1 MSNQISGWDDT
12 IVALATPT
20 GVGAIG
26 VIRLSGPKAI
36 DIVNELF
43 PSKDLHKQ
51 NTHTIHIGFIKED
64 HADLDEVV
72 VSLYKN
78 PKSYTGEDVVEI
90 GCHGSPF
97 VQQQVIQACIR
108 KGARLAKA
116 GEFTQRAF
124 LNGKLDLTQ
133 AEAVADIISSNTAAS
148 QRTALHNMRGGFSE
162 ILKELR
168 ENLIQFSALIELELD
183 FSQEDVEFADRK
195 KFYELIEGAT
205 TVTKDLLRSF
215 QLGNVIKNGVSVAII
230 GKPNAGKSTLLNT
243 LLNENR
249 AIVSEIAGTTRDTV
263 EEIINIDGILFRL
276 IDTAGIREHSTD
288 VIELIGI
295 EKSREKIEQSDEVI
309 YIFDVNTETRGE
321 VEAAIALIREKNNNY
336 LLVGNKAD
344 LLGEEAAAKKF
355 AGDDVLFISA
365 KEKQH
370 IDLLKQSLVDKII
383 KGHIN
388 TENTIITNA
397 RHYEALQQ
405 VHGSLADI
413 RNGLDNNISG
423 DLLALDIRRCL
434 HYISEITGDISNENV
449 LDYIFSKFCIGK

>member
-12 IVALATPT
+12 IVALATPA

-26 VIRLSGPKAI
+26 VIRLSGLRAI

-51 NTHTIHIGFIKED
+51 NTHTIHVGFIRD
-64 HADLDEVV
+64 DDTDLDEVV

-90 GCHGSPF
+90 GCHGSPY

-133 AEAVADIISSNTAAS
+133 AEAVADIIASNTAAS
-148 QRTALHNMRGGFSE
+148 QKTALHNMRGGFSQV
-162 ILKELR
+162 LKELR

-195 KFYELIEGAT
+195 KFYELIDEASS
-205 TVTKDLLRSF
+205 VTGNLLQSF
-215 QLGNVIKNGVSVAII
+215 KLGNVIKNGVSVAII

-263 EEIINIDGILFRL
+263 EEVINIEGILFRL
-276 IDTAGIREHSTD
+276 IDTAGIRENSTD

-309 YIFDVNTETRGE
+309 YIFDVNTESPAE
-321 VEAAIALIREKNNNY
+321 LQAAVRLIAEKNTNY
-336 LLVGNKAD
+336 FSVGNKTDLMGAD
-344 LLGEEAAAKKF
+344 AAAEKF
-355 AGDDVLFISA
+355 SGTDALYISA
-365 KEKQH
+365 KEKHH
-370 IDLLKQSLVDKII
+370 IDLLKQKLVDKII
-383 KGHIN
+383 KGQVN
-388 TENTIITNA
+388 TENTIITNT

-405 VHGSLADI
+405 VDTSLADI
-413 RNGLDNNISG
+413 KKGLDNNISG
-423 DLLALDIRRCL
+423 DLLSLDIRRCL
-434 HYISEITGDISNENV
+434 HYISEITGDITNEHV

>member
-12 IVALATPT
+12 IIALATPS

-26 VIRLSGPKAI
+26 VIRLSGTKAI

-51 NTHTIHIGFIKED
+51 NSHTIHVGFIKEEN
-64 HADLDEVV
+64 ADIDEVV

-108 KGARLAKA
+108 KGARLARA

-133 AEAVADIISSNTAAS
+133 AEAVADIIASNTAAS
-148 QRTALHNMRGGFSE
+148 QKTALHNMRGGFSE
-162 ILKELR
+162 VLKQLR

-195 KFYELIEGAT
+195 KFYDLIEDASS
-205 TVTKDLLRSF
+205 VTGNLLQSF
-215 QLGNVIKNGVSVAII
+215 KLGNVIKNGVSVAII

-263 EEIINIDGILFRL
+263 EEVINIDGIIFRL
-276 IDTAGIREHSTD
+276 IDTAGIRDNSTD

-295 EKSREKIEQSDEVI
+295 EKSKEKIVNSDEVV
-309 YIFDVNTETRGE
+309 YIFDVNTETPGE
-321 VEAAIALIREKNNNY
+321 IEAAVALIGEKNSNY
-336 LLVGNKAD
+336 LLVGNKTD
-344 LLGEEAAAKKF
+344 MNGTSAAAEKF
-355 AGDDVLFISA
+355 AGTDILFISA

-370 IDLLKQSLVDKII
+370 IDQLKQKLVDKII
-383 KGHIN
+383 KGQVN

-405 VHGSLADI
+405 VDASLTEI
-413 RNGLDNNISG
+413 KNGLDNNIPG

-434 HYISEITGDISNENV
+434 HYISEITGDITNENV